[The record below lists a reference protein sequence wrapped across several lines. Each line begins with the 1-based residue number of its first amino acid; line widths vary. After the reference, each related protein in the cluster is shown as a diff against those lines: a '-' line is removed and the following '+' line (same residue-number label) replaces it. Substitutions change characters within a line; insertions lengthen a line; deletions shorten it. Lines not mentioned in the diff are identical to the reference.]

1 MADPSGG
8 RRRPDTGRATYYV
21 WARQHGDVL
30 AEWYRYPP
38 GPAGVTPSHAHAEYQ
53 LCLASGSASR
63 YLYRGGWILVP
74 PGSVSVLMPDEVHVT
89 EEPEDRRDTTRYQV
103 LYVGPDRVRDVAAAI
118 GGRSRGLPSFAEAVL
133 RDPDLAMR
141 YQRLHAAFAA
151 GSSQLG
157 RDVDL
162 LSMLYDLFSLMRKEG
177 LLSLEQHVED
187 PQSSPLFSA
196 YPRLLREH
204 HLIEFTTD
212 CLRLMVGG
220 SMNPHELEQLLEVE
234 LEAHH
239 HEAVAPA
246 LAVTKLADALPGFGI
261 VAAVLGIVTT
271 MSQLDGDTSRIGMH
285 IAGAL
290 VGTFLG
296 ILLCYGFVG
305 PLGAAM
311 ENRVQEDGKA
321 FECVKI
327 ALLANLRGYNPKV
340 SVEFARKSL
349 STNARPGFQ
358 DLEDHLK
365 APRAKA
371 TA

>member
-1 MADPSGG
+1 MLVLVGAF
-8 RRRPDTGRATYYV
+8 V
-21 WARQHGDVL
+21 VL
-30 AEWYRYPP
+30 ACVF
-38 GPAGVTPSHAHAEYQ
+38 GGFVLSHGHI
-53 LCLASGSASR
+53 LALWQP
-63 YLYRGGWILVP
+63 YELLI
-74 PGSVSVLMPDEVHVT
+74 
-89 EEPEDRRDTTRYQV
+89 
-103 LYVGPDRVRDVAAAI
+103 I
-118 GGRSRGLPSFAEAVL
+118 GGGAVGAFLSANSPKVVKGALTDIAGLLKGPKYKKQ
-133 RDPDLAMR
+133 D
-141 YQRLHAAFAA
+141 Y
-151 GSSQLG
+151 
-157 RDVDL
+157 VDL
-162 LSMLYDLFSLMRKEG
+162 LSMLYDLFSLIRKEG
-177 LLSLEQHVED
+177 LLGVEEHIED
-187 PQSSPLFSA
+187 PQSSSLFSA

-234 LEAHH
+234 LETHH

-246 LAVTKLADALPGFGI
+246 LAVTKMADALPGFGI

-271 MSQLDGDTSRIGMH
+271 MGQLDGDTSTIGVH

-296 ILLCYGFVG
+296 ILLCYGFLG

-340 SVEFARKSL
+340 AVEFARKSL
-349 STNARPGFQ
+349 SANARPGFQ
-358 DLEDHLK
+358 DLEEHLK

-371 TA
+371 AT

>member
-1 MADPSGG
+1 MLVLIGAVVVLGCVLGGFVLSHGQMLALWQPYELLIIGGGALGAFLSANPSKVVK
-8 RRRPDTGRATYYV
+8 A
-21 WARQHGDVL
+21 A
-30 AEWYRYPP
+30 
-38 GPAGVTPSHAHAEYQ
+38 
-53 LCLASGSASR
+53 
-63 YLYRGGWILVP
+63 
-74 PGSVSVLMPDEVHVT
+74 
-89 EEPEDRRDTTRYQV
+89 
-103 LYVGPDRVRDVAAAI
+103 VRDAL
-118 GGRSRGLPSFAEAVL
+118 GLLKGPKYHKQ
-133 RDPDLAMR
+133 D
-141 YQRLHAAFAA
+141 Y
-151 GSSQLG
+151 
-157 RDVDL
+157 VDL
-162 LSMLYDLFSLMRKEG
+162 LAMLYDLFSLMRKEG

-239 HEAVAPA
+239 HEAIAPA

-271 MSQLDGDTSRIGMH
+271 MSQLDGDTTRIGMH

-340 SVEFARKSL
+340 AVEFARKSL

-365 APRAKA
+365 APRTKA

>member
-1 MADPSGG
+1 MLVLVGALVVLVCVFGG
-8 RRRPDTGRATYYV
+8 FV
-21 WARQHGDVL
+21 LSHGSIL
-30 AEWYRYPP
+30 ALWQPYELLII
-38 GPAGVTPSHAHAEYQ
+38 GGGAIGAF
-53 LCLASGSASR
+53 LSANPVKVVKGA
-63 YLYRGGWILVP
+63 L
-74 PGSVSVLMPDEVHVT
+74 
-89 EEPEDRRDTTRYQV
+89 
-103 LYVGPDRVRDVAAAI
+103 RDVV
-118 GGRSRGLPSFAEAVL
+118 GLLKGPKYKKQ
-133 RDPDLAMR
+133 D
-141 YQRLHAAFAA
+141 Y
-151 GSSQLG
+151 
-157 RDVDL
+157 VDL
-162 LSMLYDLFSLMRKEG
+162 LSMLYDLFSLIRKEG
-177 LLSLEQHVED
+177 LLGVEEHIED
-187 PQSSPLFSA
+187 PQSSSLFSA

-234 LEAHH
+234 LETHH

-246 LAVTKLADALPGFGI
+246 LAVMKMADALPGFGI

-271 MSQLDGDTSRIGMH
+271 MGQLDGDTSAIGGH

-296 ILLCYGFVG
+296 ILLCYGFLG

-340 SVEFARKSL
+340 AVEFARKSL
-349 STNARPGFQ
+349 SSNARPGFQ
-358 DLEDHLK
+358 DLEEHLK

-371 TA
+371 AT